1 MSETIVYINLL
12 LLAVLVLLALGA
24 FLRAQAA
31 GRAGND
37 ALRDATRDAAELKA
51 RLEALQ
57 TQIAHV
63 ESDIR
68 QELAIA
74 RSEQGVTA
82 TGLRTEVAG
91 SIGRLR
97 ETMQQQLTDTSGMQ
111 MRQLQGFGEQLQA
124 LTLSNETRLEA
135 VRATIEQRLEALR
148 VDNSAKL
155 EQMRA
160 TVDEKLQTTLEVRLG
175 ASFKIVSDRL
185 EQVHKGLGEMQA
197 LATGVGDLK
206 RVLANVKTRG
216 TWGEVQLAT
225 LLADVLTP
233 QQYATNVVTV
243 PGSNQRVE
251 FAIRLPGRSN
261 EGEPCWLPVDAKFP
275 LEEWQRLQDALER
288 ADMAGADAARKALA
302 DHLRDEAKTIRDA
315 YVSPPHTTDFAILFV
330 PTEGLYAEMM
340 ARPGFAEGLQRD
352 FRVTLTGPT
361 NFLALLN
368 SLQMGFR
375 TLAIE
380 QRSSEVW
387 RVLGAVKTEFLKF
400 GDVMG
405 KVKDK
410 LDQAGRT
417 LDEAR
422 GKTTT
427 IARKLRDVE
436 AIPDA
441 EADRL
446 LGVSFPAGADE
457 PLPRDAK

>member
-12 LLAVLVLLALGA
+12 LLAILVLLALGI
-24 FLRAQAA
+24 FVRAQAA
-31 GRAGND
+31 SRAGSD
-37 ALRDATRDAAELKA
+37 ALRDATRDAADLKA
-51 RLEALQ
+51 RLDALQ

-74 RSEQGVTA
+74 RGEQSTTA
-82 TGLRTEVAG
+82 TGLRTEVSG

-97 ETMQQQLTDTSGMQ
+97 ETMQQQFTDTAGMQ
-111 MRQLQGFGEQLQA
+111 LRQLQGFGEQLQK
-124 LTLSNETRLEA
+124 LTASNETRLEA
-135 VRATIEQRLEALR
+135 VRQTIEQKLDALR
-148 VDNSAKL
+148 LDNSAKL

-160 TVDEKLQTTLEVRLG
+160 TVDEKLQTTLEARLG

-233 QQYATNVVTV
+233 QQYATNVITV

-251 FAIRLPGRSN
+251 FAIRLPGRGSD
-261 EGEPCWLPVDAKFP
+261 GEPCWLPVDAKFP

-288 ADMAGADAARKALA
+288 ADISGADTARKALA

-340 ARPGFAEGLQRD
+340 ARPGFAESLQRD

-400 GDVMG
+400 GEVMG

-446 LGVSFPAGADE
+446 LGVTVASGTDD

>member
-1 MSETIVYINLL
+1 MSEIIVYINLVL
-12 LLAVLVLLALGA
+12 LVVLVLIALVI
-24 FLRAQAA
+24 FLRTQSAT
-31 GRAGND
+31 RVGND
-37 ALRDATRDAAELKA
+37 AMREAMRDAAEAKA
-51 RLEALQ
+51 RLDALQ

-68 QELAIA
+68 QDLAIA
-74 RSEQGVTA
+74 RTEQSA
-82 TGLRTEVAG
+82 AAAGLRSEVGAA
-91 SIGRLR
+91 IGHLR
-97 ETMQQQLTDTSGMQ
+97 ETVQQQLTDSSGMQ
-111 MRQLQGFGEQLQA
+111 MRQLHGFGEQLQT
-124 LTLSNETRLEA
+124 LTRSNEVRLEA
-135 VRATIEQRLEALR
+135 VRLAVEQRLEALR
-148 VDNSAKL
+148 ADNSAKL

-160 TVDEKLQTTLEVRLG
+160 TVDEKLQTTLETRLG
-175 ASFKIVSDRL
+175 ASFKIVSERL

-216 TWGEVQLAT
+216 MWGEVQLAT
-225 LLADVLTP
+225 LLAEVLTP
-233 QQYATNVVTV
+233 QQYATNVATV
-243 PGSNQRVE
+243 PGSTARVE
-251 FAIRLPGRSN
+251 FAIRLPGRGN
-261 EGEPCWLPVDAKFP
+261 DGVPCWLPVDAKFP
-275 LEEWQRLQDALER
+275 LEEWQRLQDAMEQ
-288 ADMAGADAARKALA
+288 ADVPGADIARKALA
-302 DHLRDEAKTIRDA
+302 EHLRQEAKTIRDL

-340 ARPGFAEGLQRD
+340 ARPGFAEALQRD

-387 RVLGAVKTEFLKF
+387 RVLGAVKTEFVKF
-400 GDVMG
+400 GDVIA

-410 LDQAGRT
+410 LDQAGKS

-427 IARKLRDVE
+427 ITRKLRDIE
-436 AIPDA
+436 SMPDA

-446 LGVSFPAGADE
+446 LGVSLAAGADD
-457 PLPRDAK
+457 LPSNDAK

>member
-1 MSETIVYINLL
+1 MSDTLAIINLV
-12 LLAVLVLLALGA
+12 LLAALVLLALA
-24 FLRAQAA
+24 VWLRTQSAA
-31 GRAGND
+31 RTGNE
-37 ALRDATRDAAELKA
+37 ALRDAVRDAADMKA
-51 RLEALQ
+51 RLDALQ

-63 ESDIR
+63 ETDIR
-68 QELAIA
+68 QDLAIA
-74 RSEQGVTA
+74 RGEQANAG
-82 TGLRTEVAG
+82 TGLRTEVGGA
-91 SIGRLR
+91 IGRWR
-97 ETMQQQLTDTSGMQ
+97 ESMQQQLSDTAGMQ
-111 MRQLQGFGEQLQA
+111 LRQLQGFGEQLQT
-124 LTLSNETRLEA
+124 LTRSNEVRLEA
-135 VRATIEQRLEALR
+135 VRVAVEQRLEALR
-148 VDNSAKL
+148 ADNSAKL

-160 TVDEKLQTTLEVRLG
+160 TVDEKLQTTLETRLG

-216 TWGEVQLAT
+216 MWGEVQLAT
-225 LLADVLTP
+225 LLAEVLTP
-233 QQYATNVVTV
+233 QQYATNVATV
-243 PGSNQRVE
+243 PGSAARVE
-251 FAIRLPGRSN
+251 FAIRLPGRGN

-275 LEEWQRLQDALER
+275 LEQWQRLQDALER
-288 ADMAGADAARKALA
+288 ADMPAADMARKALA
-302 DHLRDEAKTIRDA
+302 EQLRDEARTIRDS

-340 ARPGFAEGLQRD
+340 ARAGFAEGLQRD

-387 RVLGAVKTEFLKF
+387 RVLGAVKTEFIKF
-400 GDVMG
+400 GDVIA

-410 LDQAGRT
+410 LDQAGKS

-427 IARKLRDVE
+427 ITRKLRDIE
-436 AIPDA
+436 TMPEA

-446 LGVSFPAGADE
+446 LGVSLVAGADD
-457 PLPRDAK
+457 LPPNDAK

>member
-1 MSETIVYINLL
+1 MSETIAYINLL

-31 GRAGND
+31 GRTGND
-37 ALRDATRDAAELKA
+37 ALREATRDAADLKA
-51 RLEALQ
+51 RLDALQ

-74 RSEQGVTA
+74 RGEQATTA

-91 SIGRLR
+91 SISSLR
-97 ETMQQQLTDTSGMQ
+97 EAMQQQLTDTVGMTL
-111 MRQLQGFGEQLQA
+111 RQLQSFGEQLQA
-124 LTLSNETRLEA
+124 LTLSNDARLEA
-135 VRATIEQRLEALR
+135 VRKTVEERLDALR
-148 VDNSAKL
+148 VDNTTKL

-251 FAIRLPGRSN
+251 FAIRLPGRGGD
-261 EGEPCWLPVDAKFP
+261 GEPCWLPVDAKFP

-340 ARPGFAEGLQRD
+340 ARPGFAESLQRD

-417 LDEAR
+417 LEEAR

-441 EADRL
+441 DADRL
-446 LGVSFPAGADE
+446 LGVAVLTGTAELP
-457 PLPRDAK
+457 PRDAK

>member
-1 MSETIVYINLL
+1 MSETIAYIILL
-12 LLAVLVLLALGA
+12 LLAVLVVLAFAGL
-24 FLRAQAA
+24 LRANAA
-31 GRAGND
+31 SGAGHA
-37 ALRDATRDAAELKA
+37 ALRDAVRDAADLKA
-51 RLEALQ
+51 RLDALLAQ
-57 TQIAHV
+57 VAHV
-63 ESDIR
+63 ETDIR
-68 QELAIA
+68 QDLAIA
-74 RSEQGVTA
+74 RSEQATTA

-91 SIGRLR
+91 SIGRMR

-111 MRQLQGFGEQLQA
+111 LRQLQGFGEQLQA
-124 LTLSNETRLEA
+124 LTRSNEIRLEA
-135 VRATIEQRLEALR
+135 VRVAVEQRLEALR
-148 VDNSAKL
+148 EDNSAKL

-160 TVDEKLQTTLEVRLG
+160 TVDEKLQTTLETRLG

-233 QQYATNVVTV
+233 QQYATNVITV

-251 FAIRLPGRSN
+251 FAIRLPGRGT

-288 ADMAGADAARKALA
+288 ADMPGADLARKALA
-302 DHLRDEAKTIRDA
+302 DHLRDEARTIRDA
-315 YVSPPHTTDFAILFV
+315 YVAPPHTTDFAILFV

-340 ARPGFAEGLQRD
+340 ARPGFAESLQRD

-427 IARKLRDVE
+427 IARRLRDVE
-436 AIPDA
+436 AIPELDA
-441 EADRL
+441 DQL
-446 LGVSFPAGADE
+446 LGVSVQPGLDE
-457 PLPRDAK
+457 LPPNDAK